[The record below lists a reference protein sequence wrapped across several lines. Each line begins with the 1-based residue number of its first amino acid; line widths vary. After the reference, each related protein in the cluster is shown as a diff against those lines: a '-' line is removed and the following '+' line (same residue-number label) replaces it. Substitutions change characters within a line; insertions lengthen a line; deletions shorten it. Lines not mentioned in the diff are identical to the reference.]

1 MKRIILVVICLLAS
15 FAVKAQDVLV
25 LRSADDVAVKVVMI
39 DSDKVHYKR
48 WSNLEGPTYVIE
60 KSKLLYIKYQNGEK
74 DFFYKEPAPAPV
86 PEPTVTPSPSNLA
99 ENKVEIKS
107 TKKLTPIKFDGYI
120 FAGATYDKSSGGP
133 TIDLSLGV
141 NLFEHLYLG
150 AEIGFCTTFEKYEWY
165 GDMGINSTILFGGWL
180 PVGANIK
187 IILPDTKGSM
197 PYINCSLGGW
207 WGVAGEL
214 KNLTAGG
221 FYAQV
226 GVGMTFGNFSFNI
239 GYHPIV
245 ITNLLKVPVAGVV
258 AHCGCIKL
266 GVRFGK

>member
-39 DSDKVHYKR
+39 DSDKIHYKR

-141 NLFEHLYLG
+141 NLFEHLYL
-150 AEIGFCTTFEKYEWY
+150 
-165 GDMGINSTILFGGWL
+165 
-180 PVGANIK
+180 
-187 IILPDTKGSM
+187 
-197 PYINCSLGGW
+197 
-207 WGVAGEL
+207 
-214 KNLTAGG
+214 NL
-221 FYAQV
+221 
-226 GVGMTFGNFSFNI
+226 N
-239 GYHPIV
+239 HE
-245 ITNLLKVPVAGVV
+245 
-258 AHCGCIKL
+258 
-266 GVRFGK
+266 